1 VTGPVRYSAEGG
13 VATLTLDSHHNRN
26 ALSAELMT
34 GLLEGIERAVA
45 DDTVRVLLL
54 THTGTVFCSGVDLKS
69 AGGPAGAVG
78 GSAGAAGGPVG
89 AAGGSVASLPAILTA
104 ICESPKPVVA
114 RVGGPARAGGLGLI
128 GAADIAVA
136 STEATFAFTEVRI
149 GVVPAVISATVL
161 PRLAPRAA
169 AELFL
174 TGDVFGGQRA
184 AEIGL
189 VTAAVPAVDLDTAI
203 DGYVQ
208 SLLRG
213 GPGALAATK
222 RLLPGHEAESL
233 RQQLRDLTSLSV
245 EHFTSEEGREG
256 VASFRER
263 RDPSWVP
270 KGL

>member
-89 AAGGSVASLPAILTA
+89 AAGGSVASLPA
-104 ICESPKPVVA
+104 
-114 RVGGPARAGGLGLI
+114 
-128 GAADIAVA
+128 IAVA